1 MLLKLQGQDAAD
13 YNQEK
18 FAETGATVFV
28 INDVKDE
35 AINKIL
41 DAQFNSSDKM
51 PEKGKYANKPSAHI
65 TGDYKLLSC
74 NCTTTVSDALNLAGS
89 HSLENMGNGA
99 TGPIKQQYIV
109 PVNLGAQLK

>member
-1 MLLKLQGQDAAD
+1 VLLKLQGQDAAD

-51 PEKGKYANKPSAHI
+51 HEKGKYANKPSAHI